1 VSLSFDGPI
10 IYLITKGEAT
20 PANFDEKSGEIL
32 DIIRLAVEEEVS
44 LVQIREKSLTARL
57 LIVLATRAAEIT
69 RGSATRLL
77 VNGRAD
83 IALAAGA
90 DGVHLAAD
98 SVAVDVIRKNFP
110 KKFIIG
116 ASIHSFEEAAKAS
129 EADAD
134 FAVFG
139 PVFETPG
146 KGLPKGVAMLSEV
159 CDRLPA
165 FPVLALGGIEEG
177 NISSVLD
184 VGAAGFAAI
193 RALNDPESLRSI
205 CRQVRK

>member
-1 VSLSFDGPI
+1 MSFSFDSPI

-20 PANFDEKSGEIL
+20 LANFDEKSGEIL
-32 DIIRLAVEEEVS
+32 DVIRVAVEEKVS
-44 LVQIREKSLTARL
+44 LVQIREKALSARL

-83 IALAAGA
+83 IAIAAGA

-98 SVAVDVIRKNFP
+98 SIAVEVVRKNFP
-110 KKFIIG
+110 KKFIVG
-116 ASIHSFEEAAKAS
+116 VSTHSLEEAAKAS

-146 KGLPKGVAMLSEV
+146 KGQPKGIEMLSEV

-165 FPVLALGGIEEG
+165 FPVLALGGIDAG
-177 NISSVLD
+177 NVAEILEA
-184 VGAAGFAAI
+184 GAAGFAAI